1 MSRKSKQDQVQE
13 LRFDLFVSSML
24 RAIPGGSP
32 PSKQSKSFERDKEA
46 LESRLKAEIALTTD
60 KGK

>member
-1 MSRKSKQDQVQE
+1 MSRKTNHDKVHDLQ
-13 LRFDLFVSSML
+13 FDFFVSSML

-32 PSKQSKSFERDKEA
+32 PGEQSTAFERDKEA
-46 LESRLKAEIALTTD
+46 QESRLKAEIALTTA